1 MKVFIKKSKLKSLI
15 NECVN
20 EIASSMKI
28 DKPHS
33 SIYECVNRANSWS
46 EGMKLNSFPIIE
58 YRSDREIIGEGIQFE
73 PEADQRGGIIA
84 FSTDVNAIQLS
95 PNKIVNWIKQEIATL
110 ENRLTTTKK
119 VDRISVDHDLIR
131 WTIGHYLDGRYTAKN
146 GKQYGENSLSLEVV
160 GVDFEKL
167 VRIGEDLCKSFHQES
182 VLVKDYSSGRVLF
195 VDPS

>member
-1 MKVFIKKSKLKSLI
+1 MKLHIE
-15 NECVN
+15 NT
-20 EIASSMKI
+20 
-28 DKPHS
+28 KPHS
-33 SIYECVNRANSWS
+33 ALYECINRANSWS

-58 YRSDREIIGEGIQFE
+58 YCRYREIMGEGIQFE
-73 PEADQRGGIIA
+73 PEPNKRGGIIA

-95 PNKIVNWIKQEIATL
+95 PNKIANWIKQKIATIK
-110 ENRLTTTKK
+110 NRMNVTKK
-119 VDRISVDHDLIR
+119 VDKIAVDNDLIG

-160 GVDFEKL
+160 GIDFEKL
-167 VRIGEDLCKSFHQES
+167 VHIGEDLCKSFRQEA